1 MKKNICVAICI
12 LGLLGSSSCR
22 STSAPCGL
30 ANHFSNQIEEL
41 KLSMESDSFYLLE
54 SL

>member
-1 MKKNICVAICI
+1 MI
-12 LGLLGSSSCR
+12 LEENG
-22 STSAPCGL
+22 TIYPCGL
-30 ANHFSNQIEEL
+30 ANHSSNQTEEL